1 MADVRKVAR
10 LLGGSRVLE
19 RRIRTA
25 IDLHEVLERG
35 LPLQSLQFF
44 VENRRHL
51 ATEDVLEFVLGRR
64 RKAHRCLPV
73 RLGRHQ
79 TDRLFVLADALAN
92 AADVI
97 RSMRKA
103 EKWVVSPLEPADMGG
118 RRPLDL
124 LTTSIGE
131 KIVIQE
137 IAEAE
142 LMMRVGKAAAE
153 GMKDINEG
161 RYTVIR
167 NREELGDFIKGI
179 SRRVAQKYQRKS
191 VRKRNQKGSSSR

>member
-103 EKWVVSPLEPADMGG
+103 ERWLTSPVALPDMGG
-118 RRPLDL
+118 RRPMDL
-124 LTTSIGE
+124 LSTPIGE
-131 KIVIQE
+131 RIFADKIDEVDLIMRIE
-137 IAEAE
+137 RVAE
-142 LMMRVGKAAAE
+142 L
-153 GMKDINEG
+153 GMKDIAEG
-161 RYTVIR
+161 RYTEFR
-167 NREELGDFIKGI
+167 NRDELRAFIERI
-179 SRRVAQKYQRKS
+179 SRRVARRHRAKRK
-191 VRKRNQKGSSSR
+191 G

>member
-92 AADVI
+92 AAEVFG
-97 RSMRKA
+97 SMRKA
-103 EKWVVSPLEPADMGG
+103 EKWIVAPLESPEMGG
-118 RRPLDL
+118 RRPTDL
-124 LTTSIGE
+124 LTTPIGE
-131 KIVIQE
+131 RMVANE
-137 IAEAE
+137 IGE
-142 LMMRVGKAAAE
+142 
-153 GMKDINEG
+153 
-161 RYTVIR
+161 
-167 NREELGDFIKGI
+167 
-179 SRRVAQKYQRKS
+179 
-191 VRKRNQKGSSSR
+191 SSL

>member
-103 EKWVVSPLEPADMGG
+103 ESWLGTPFTPPEMGG
-118 RRPLDL
+118 LRTMYLLSTPVGELILADKIDEVDL
-124 LTTSIGE
+124 VLR
-131 KIVIQE
+131 VDR
-137 IAEAE
+137 AAE
-142 LMMRVGKAAAE
+142 L
-153 GMKDINEG
+153 GMKDIAEG
-161 RYTVIR
+161 RYTEFR
-167 NREELGDFIKGI
+167 NRDELRAFIERI
-179 SRRVAQKYQRKS
+179 SRRVARRHRAK
-191 VRKRNQKGSSSR
+191 

>member
-103 EKWVVSPLEPADMGG
+103 ESWLGTPFTPPEMGG
-118 RRPLDL
+118 RRPMDL
-124 LTTSIGE
+124 LSTPVGE
-131 KIVIQE
+131 LILADKIDEVDLVLRVDR
-137 IAEAE
+137 AAE
-142 LMMRVGKAAAE
+142 L
-153 GMKDINEG
+153 GMKDIAEG
-161 RYTVIR
+161 RYTEFR
-167 NREELGDFIKGI
+167 NRDELRAFIERI
-179 SRRVAQKYQRKS
+179 SRRVARRHRAKRK
-191 VRKRNQKGSSSR
+191 G